1 MFRSR
6 RRRLLL
12 AVVVLVVGFHFGLH
26 FAITRCLGCPGEQL
40 SLPVAGGPPIEAAI
54 LPGCPSAKDGSLS
67 GCQWRRVLWA
77 KELYDR
83 GVVRSFVASG
93 GAVYNRYVEAE
104 ALRAGLVALGVPLDA
119 VQLETQALHPDENL
133 AFSMRLASGRV
144 AGRTAIVSD
153 ELQVVMGCSMMR
165 MWGVDCLPLPMDEE
179 LVEARMTE
187 GVPMV
192 RTLAVP
198 EARWMSLDD
207 REAARAEV
215 MGRDRR
221 GSSGWV
227 YAWGLVKGLLGLGVP
242 PEQPPE
248 GL

>member
-1 MFRSR
+1 VLRSR
-6 RRRLLL
+6 WRRLLL
-12 AVVVLVVGFHFGLH
+12 AVVLLVVGVHVVLH
-26 FAITRCLGCPGEQL
+26 FAITRCWGCPGQEL
-40 SLPVAGGPPIEAAI
+40 SPPGEGELPIEAAI
-54 LPGCPSAKDGSLS
+54 LPGCPSAKDGSVS

-104 ALRAGLVALGVPLDA
+104 ALRAGLAALGVPLDA
-119 VQLETQALHPDENL
+119 IQVETQALHTDENL
-133 AFSMRLASGRV
+133 AFSLRLATGRV

-153 ELQVVMGCSMMR
+153 ELQVVVGCSMLR

-198 EARWMSLDD
+198 EARWMSLEE
-207 REAARAEV
+207 REAARAEA
-215 MGRDRR
+215 MGSARR
-221 GSSGWV
+221 RSSNWV
-227 YAWGLVKGLLGLGVP
+227 YFWGLLRGLVGLGVP